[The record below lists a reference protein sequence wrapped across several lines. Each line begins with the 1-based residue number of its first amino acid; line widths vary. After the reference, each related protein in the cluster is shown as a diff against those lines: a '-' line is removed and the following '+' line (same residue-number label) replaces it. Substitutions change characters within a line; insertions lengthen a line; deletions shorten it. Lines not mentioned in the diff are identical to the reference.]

1 MQPDNIDWRIIHI
14 LSKGYVP
21 NSQIAEMLN
30 LSEGAI
36 RVRVKKLQNAGI
48 LQIKALCDPNALEN
62 QQLAYVTA
70 TISKA
75 RELDKKAQEISRL
88 NNVIAVSIVSGQ
100 YDLIIEVKVDS
111 NKGLVKFLTEELSQ
125 VSGITKTETFV
136 ILKSYLKYI

>member
-1 MQPDNIDWRIIHI
+1 MQPDPIDWQIIHI
-14 LSKGYVP
+14 LAKGYVP
-21 NSQIAEMLN
+21 NSQIAEMLH

-36 RVRVKKLQNAGI
+36 RVRVKKLQSAGI
-48 LQIKALCDPNALEN
+48 LQIKALCAPNALEN

-100 YDLIIEVKVDS
+100 YDLVIEVKVDS